1 MTLPYLA
8 YAYSEPDI
16 SASYKVSNEDFQVQ
30 EVLSFEPDGKGD
42 HLFLY
47 VEKSGL
53 TTQDVQEQL
62 MQYFNLPAKD
72 VSFSGMKDKQALT
85 QQWFSVKQ
93 ESRDVP
99 ETRELNSKQLT
110 IQRAIRNKRK
120 LKRGSHRCN
129 QFSIRLRDLSAKPD
143 GLIERINR
151 IGREGVPNYFGEQRF
166 GKNQDNVTKAKQLFD
181 GTLKFKGRYQR
192 GIYISA
198 ARAYL
203 FNKVLSRRVEDG
215 TWNTYMSG
223 DLMSLDGT
231 SSSFKPESWDQVL
244 AGRLD
249 KKDIHPSGPMW
260 GSGKLLSE
268 DLCAALEMDVVNN
281 EEALKSG
288 LEQIVLDQERRAL
301 RSMPRDLNYS
311 IENDSTI
318 LIQFTLAK
326 GAYATALLRE
336 LVNLRPLNKD
346 AAMSAGA
353 V

>member
-8 YAYSEPDI
+8 YAYFEPDI
-16 SASYKVSNEDFQVQ
+16 LASYKVSNEDFQVQ

-47 VEKSGL
+47 LEKNGL
-53 TTQDVQEQL
+53 TTQDVQAQL

-93 ESRDVP
+93 ESKEVP

-110 IQRAIRNKRK
+110 VQRAIRNKRK
-120 LKRGSHRCN
+120 LKRGSHRSN
-129 QFSIRLRDLSAKPD
+129 QFSIRLRDLSANPS

-151 IGREGVPNYFGEQRF
+151 ISQEGFPNYFGEQRF
-166 GKNQDNVTKAKQLFD
+166 GKNQDNVEKAIQLFD
-181 GTLKFKGRYQR
+181 GTLKFKSRYQQ

-203 FNKVLSRRVEDG
+203 FNQVLSRRVEDG
-215 TWNTYMSG
+215 SWNTYLSG

-231 SSSFKPESWDQVL
+231 SSSFKPDKWDQVL
-244 AGRLD
+244 AARLD

-260 GSGKLLSE
+260 GSGVLLSE
-268 DLCAALEMDVVNN
+268 DLCAALEMDVVKN
-281 EEALKSG
+281 EKALKSG
-288 LEQIVLDQERRAL
+288 LEQIGLDQERRAL
-301 RSMPRDLNYS
+301 RSMPRDLSYT
-311 IENDSTI
+311 IEDASTI
-318 LIQFTLAK
+318 LIEFSLSK

-336 LVNLRPLNKD
+336 LVKLRPLNND
-346 AAMSAGA
+346 AAKSAGGL
-353 V
+353 